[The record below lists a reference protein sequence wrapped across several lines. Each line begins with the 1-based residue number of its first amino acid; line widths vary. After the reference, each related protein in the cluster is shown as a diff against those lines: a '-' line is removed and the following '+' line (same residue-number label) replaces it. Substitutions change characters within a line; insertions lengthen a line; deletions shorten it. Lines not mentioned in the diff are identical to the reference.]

1 MHAAAVEP
9 GRVRLED
16 PVVRHPATG
25 FLCSVPTPICT
36 FVLSVAIAAG
46 FAGSG
51 CASKPDLANPRAT
64 LAPYDTAR
72 GELLWAVAPLRNE
85 SATSTVDALAISDRV
100 VEAVEQ
106 VKGVR
111 AVPMNRTIETMRA
124 LKMPLVRTPAD
135 AKKLA
140 DALGVD
146 ALVVGTIT
154 TYEPY
159 DPKLG
164 LALAL
169 VPRTAAMQ
177 GESFTPAPTV
187 DPRAV
192 QSSPTEIAPPPT
204 AGEPASAVSELF
216 DGKNQA
222 VQMDVRTFA
231 EGRSEAISAS
241 GWRRYLKSVDLFS
254 EFAAY
259 RTVDALVQAETVRL
273 ATSKPA
279 GAQAAIKP
287 KQTATETSANP
298 KHEANN

>member
-1 MHAAAVEP
+1 MERSVTNRRAFV
-9 GRVRLED
+9 RV
-16 PVVRHPATG
+16 VV
-25 FLCSVPTPICT
+25 V
-36 FVLSVAIAAG
+36 AAG
-46 FAGSG
+46 LWAGLAPSG
-51 CASKPDLANPRAT
+51 CATKPDLATPRST
-64 LAPYDTAR
+64 LAPYDTSR

-85 SATSTVDALAISDRV
+85 SATSTVDALAISDRI

-124 LKMPLVRTPAD
+124 LKMPLVRTPGD
-135 AKKLA
+135 AKRLA

-146 ALVVGTIT
+146 ALVIGSIT

-164 LALAL
+164 FALAL

-177 GESFTPAPTV
+177 GGTPPNAPTV
-187 DPRAV
+187 DPRSV
-192 QSSPTEIAPPPT
+192 QSSAIEIAPPPA
-204 AGEPASAVSELF
+204 AGEPASTVSELF
-216 DGKNQA
+216 DGKNHG

-231 EGRSEAISAS
+231 LGRAEAVSAN

-259 RTVDALVQAETVRL
+259 RTIDALIQAETVRL
-273 ATSKPA
+273 ATSTPSQRPASTTPGPSTA
-279 GAQAAIKP
+279 GA
-287 KQTATETSANP
+287 SAMP
-298 KHEANN
+298 EHDANN

>member
-1 MHAAAVEP
+1 VSSPVATCRFCVQALGCAAA
-9 GRVRLED
+9 
-16 PVVRHPATG
+16 
-25 FLCSVPTPICT
+25 
-36 FVLSVAIAAG
+36 LSAWVAC
-46 FAGSG
+46 SG
-51 CASKPDLANPRAT
+51 CASKPELATPRST
-64 LAPYDTAR
+64 LAPYDTSR

-85 SATSTVDALAISDRV
+85 SATSTVDSLAISDCV

-124 LKMPLVRTPAD
+124 LKMPLVQTPGD
-135 AKKLA
+135 ARKLA

-169 VPRTAAMQ
+169 VPRTAVMQ
-177 GESFTPAPTV
+177 SGSFTPAPTV

-192 QSSPTEIAPPPT
+192 QSSATEIAPPPK

-222 VQMDVRTFA
+222 VQMDIRTFA
-231 EGRSEAISAS
+231 EGRSEAVSAN

-259 RTVDALVQAETVRL
+259 RTIDALMQAETVRL
-273 ATSKPA
+273 ATAAPLRGTSPSKA
-279 GAQAAIKP
+279 
-287 KQTATETSANP
+287 TATPPEASASP
-298 KHEANN
+298 QTRGE

>member
-1 MHAAAVEP
+1 MGNSSTRP
-9 GRVRLED
+9 ED
-16 PVVRHPATG
+16 LVLKL
-25 FLCSVPTPICT
+25 FSLCVSVG
-36 FVLSVAIAAG
+36 VAAAG
-46 FAGSG
+46 FLASLSG
-51 CASKPDLANPRAT
+51 CASAPELATPRST
-64 LAPYDTAR
+64 LAPYSTAH

-85 SATSTVDALAISDRV
+85 SATSTVDALAVSDRV
-100 VEAVEQ
+100 VEALEQ

-124 LKMPLVRTPAD
+124 LKMPLVRTPGD

-146 ALVVGTIT
+146 ALIVGSIT
-154 TYEPY
+154 AYEPY

-169 VPRTAAMQ
+169 VPRTEAMQ
-177 GESFTPAPTV
+177 GRVMQKDQGV

-192 QSSPTEIAPPPT
+192 QSSAVEITPPPSS
-204 AGEPASAVSELF
+204 GEPASAVSEFF

-231 EGRSEAISAS
+231 EGRSDRVSAS
-241 GWRRYLKSVDLFS
+241 GWKRYLKSVDLFA

-259 RTVDALVQAETVRL
+259 RTVDSLLQAETIRL
-273 ATSKPA
+273 ATASPTGRA
-279 GAQAAIKP
+279 L
-287 KQTATETSANP
+287 ANP
-298 KHEANN
+298 QASRPTEGRPEASASPKHDANN

>member
-1 MHAAAVEP
+1 MS
-9 GRVRLED
+9 L
-16 PVVRHPATG
+16 TG
-25 FLCSVPTPICT
+25 CS
-36 FVLSVAIAAG
+36 SA
-46 FAGSG
+46 
-51 CASKPDLANPRAT
+51 PDLATPRST
-64 LAPYDTAR
+64 IAPYSTAR

-85 SATSTVDALAISDRV
+85 SATSTVDALAVSDRV

-124 LKMPLVRTPAD
+124 LKMPLVRTPGD
-135 AKKLA
+135 ARKLA

-146 ALVVGTIT
+146 ALIVGSIT
-154 TYEPY
+154 AYEPY

-169 VPRTAAMQ
+169 VPRTEAMQ
-177 GESFTPAPTV
+177 GRAMPKDQGV

-192 QSSPTEIAPPPT
+192 QSSPTEIAPPPSS
-204 AGEPASAVSELF
+204 GEPASAVSEFF

-231 EGRSEAISAS
+231 EGRSEKTTAI
-241 GWRRYLKSVDLFS
+241 GWRRYLKSVDLFA

-259 RTVDALVQAETVRL
+259 RTIDSLVQAETIRL
-273 ATSKPA
+273 GVAAA
-279 GAQAAIKP
+279 GQEPKAAAP
-287 KQTATETSANP
+287 LGAGSPRPDPRREASAAP
-298 KHEANN
+298 KHDSNN

>member
-1 MHAAAVEP
+1 MPRPLTNRPFRVRNLVLAAAI
-9 GRVRLED
+9 G
-16 PVVRHPATG
+16 
-25 FLCSVPTPICT
+25 
-36 FVLSVAIAAG
+36 AG
-46 FAGSG
+46 LGCSG
-51 CASKPDLANPRAT
+51 CASKPELATPRAT
-64 LAPYDTAR
+64 LAPYDTSR

-124 LKMPLVRTPAD
+124 LKMPLVRTPGD

-177 GESFTPAPTV
+177 GGGFTPAPTV

-192 QSSPTEIAPPPT
+192 QSSATEIAPPPN

-216 DGKNQA
+216 DGKNQS
-222 VQMDVRTFA
+222 VQTDVRTFA
-231 EGRSEAISAS
+231 AGRSEAVSAN
-241 GWRRYLKSVDLFS
+241 GWRRFLKSVDLFS

-273 ATSKPA
+273 ATSRPA
-279 GAQAAIKP
+279 PSHAASRANP
-287 KQTATETSANP
+287 GTTEASAGP